1 MKLRRVRVE
10 NVRSFLDPA
19 ELLLD
24 GDVSIIIG
32 PNGGGKTNLLDTVTT
47 VLRKHLLTS
56 WLPVQSPT
64 ADQPDRWEMRSSDAF
79 NTNILEPHSQGGGR
93 PQRVDVE
100 LEVSS
105 IDIDNIVAMRDSA
118 IELTELATRR
128 YASFSLAEAKDWDPS
143 ILTAGQRFEYH
154 ITNNTLDSVND
165 SAAKLYQRYLSLY
178 EADNRL
184 RSELGKAPLSMPMVS
199 MPVNRSGGTFQASL
213 SLASHNEYDFKRGV
227 DSASSRSVGSIITMA
242 VGRLASRYRILL
254 EKDSGT
260 AGKEFY
266 ADPQM
271 SALSEILKSLGYT
284 WKLECTNPLAN
295 QYDVRLDKQGSSF
308 LVKAAS
314 SGEKELLTYL
324 FAIYALNVRDALIVV
339 DEPEL
344 HLHPQWQTILLALFE
359 KLTVETGN
367 QFLLATHSPVFV
379 SPASIQHV
387 SRVYAKE
394 QKSNIVRIKS
404 GELPQAKHL
413 FAIVNSQNNERMFF
427 ADKVVLVEG
436 ISDRL
441 FFDAV
446 FRQFGVYDKSVQT
459 YEIISAGG
467 KGFFPAYERVLQA
480 CQVPYAV
487 IADLDYIN
495 EIGPPELKRLFEV
508 NEKAIEGDVVL
519 NPTSSDGD
527 SLVGRIERA
536 IESGNTDE
544 LKALWTYIKGRR
556 RRLRSDL
563 KADELTELEA
573 FIAAKRGERIFLL
586 SRGTLEAYLPEGY
599 ASKDLD
605 KLITLITG
613 DFWPAIP
620 EEAKSELAL
629 IAETVVAGS
638 S

>member
-1 MKLRRVRVE
+1 VKLRRVRIE

-47 VLRKHLLTS
+47 VLRRHLLTS
-56 WLPVQSPT
+56 WLPVRSPT
-64 ADQPDRWEMRSSDAF
+64 VDQPDRYEFRANDAF
-79 NTNILEPHSQGGGR
+79 NTNTLEPHSQGAGK
-93 PQRVDVE
+93 PQRVEVE

-118 IELTELATRR
+118 IELAELAGLR
-128 YASFSLAEAKDWDPS
+128 YIGVSLAEAKDWDPS
-143 ILTAGQRFEYH
+143 ILSAGQRHTYR
-154 ITNNTLDSVND
+154 ITNNVLEEVTDL
-165 SAAKLYQRYLSLY
+165 AAKLYQRYLALY

-199 MPVNRSGGTFQASL
+199 MPVDRAGGTFQASL
-213 SLASHNEYDFKRGV
+213 SLASHNENDFKRGV
-227 DSASSRSVGSIITMA
+227 DSASSRSSGSIITMA
-242 VGRLASRYRILL
+242 VGRIASRYRILL

-260 AGKEFY
+260 ARKEFY
-266 ADPQM
+266 ADPQI
-271 SALSEILKSLGYT
+271 SALSKILTSLGYS
-284 WKLECTNPLAN
+284 WSLECTNALAN

-324 FAIYALNVRDALIVV
+324 FAIYALNVRDALIVI

-344 HLHPQWQTILLALFE
+344 HLHPRWQTILLALFE
-359 KLTVETGN
+359 RLTLETGN

-379 SPASIQHV
+379 SPASIQYV

-404 GELPQAKHL
+404 DHLPQAKHL

-441 FFDAV
+441 FLDAV
-446 FRQFGVYDKSVQT
+446 FRHLGVYDRSVQT
-459 YEIISAGG
+459 CEIISVGG
-467 KGFFPAYERVLQA
+467 KGFFSAYEKVLQA
-480 CQVPYAV
+480 CQVPYAIV
-487 IADLDYIN
+487 ADLDFLN
-495 EIGPPELKRLFEV
+495 EIGPPELKKLFEV
-508 NEKAIEGDVVL
+508 NEKAIVTDVIL

-527 SLVGRIERA
+527 SLVTRMEA
-536 IESGNTDE
+536 ALASGNAEE
-544 LKALWTYIKGRR
+544 LKALWSYIKGRR

-563 KADELTELEA
+563 KDEERKQLDA
-573 FIAAKRGERIFLL
+573 FIASKRGERLFIL
-586 SRGTLEAYLPEGY
+586 SRGSLEAYLPLGY

-613 DFWPAIP
+613 DFWPLIPDEVKGELSAI
-620 EEAKSELAL
+620 ADA
-629 IAETVVAGS
+629 VVAQS
-638 S
+638 T